1 MPKEMQPRTA
11 APTWDSL
18 SPGEKQAW
26 LLGKAL
32 DCKRDRIHP
41 ERTHDEAHRGSRG
54 LLRDPEIFPDPP
66 ADH

>member
-1 MPKEMQPRTA
+1 MSKELQPRTA

-32 DCKRDRIHP
+32 DVKRQILTLPMPDP
-41 ERTHDEAHRGSRG
+41 NDDSAEAHRTRALIS
-54 LLRDPEIFPDPP
+54 P
-66 ADH
+66 